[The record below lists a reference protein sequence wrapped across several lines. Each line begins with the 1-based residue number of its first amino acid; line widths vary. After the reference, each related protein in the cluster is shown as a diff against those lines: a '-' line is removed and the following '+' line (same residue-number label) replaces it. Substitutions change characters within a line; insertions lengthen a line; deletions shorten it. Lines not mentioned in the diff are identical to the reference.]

1 MLFFGK
7 NPRLREVI
15 GNIRV
20 AKVSCFLLSCIKT
33 YFHNKR
39 FLINS
44 CLRFESESCWKSDMV
59 YYLTLPLKPG
69 SHDLRWYVMA
79 RLCAKIALL
88 IESRT
93 SQQVSACVKF
103 STELYANLN
112 LRRGVRNKVL
122 NREASPRGSTPHL
135 FIHHF
140 GRKLSYPFN
149 FVYLPF
155 TNGTPFKYLV

>member
-69 SHDLRWYVMA
+69 SHDLRWYNMA
-79 RLCAKIALL
+79 RLCAKISLL
-88 IESRT
+88 IESST
-93 SQQVSACVKF
+93 SRGWFDVSACVKF
-103 STELYANLN
+103 SSSTPILISGGRYATKFWTGRLRHEGQSLN
-112 LRRGVRNKVL
+112 L
-122 NREASPRGSTPHL
+122 S
-135 FIHHF
+135 IHHF
-140 GRKLSYPFN
+140 GRKLGALSICQTWPARPF
-149 FVYLPF
+149 PS
-155 TNGTPFKYLV
+155 

>member
-93 SQQVSACVKF
+93 SRGWFDVSR
-103 STELYANLN
+103 LL
-112 LRRGVRNKVL
+112 LVL
-122 NREASPRGSTPHL
+122 SFLLSSTPIL
-135 FIHHF
+135 ISGGGYATKFWTGRLHHEGQPLTF
-140 GRKLSYPFN
+140 LYTIVAEN
-149 FVYLPF
+149 
-155 TNGTPFKYLV
+155 